1 VKLKNKIVHV
11 KRKSYILQQSRSISV
26 KLSFNKT
33 LNSLAR
39 GLYKK
44 ERCVLS
50 IMDIMQ
56 QLMDVDKKAREQ
68 ERMEL
73 IQRFYNEGVS
83 ITTIAN
89 ATNMCEE
96 DISYIVS
103 N

>member
-1 VKLKNKIVHV
+1 
-11 KRKSYILQQSRSISV
+11 
-26 KLSFNKT
+26 
-33 LNSLAR
+33 
-39 GLYKK
+39 
-44 ERCVLS
+44 
-50 IMDIMQ
+50 MDIMQ
-56 QLMDVDKKAREQ
+56 QLMDVDKKKAREQ

>member
-1 VKLKNKIVHV
+1 MCIK
-11 KRKSYILQQSRSISV
+11 Y
-26 KLSFNKT
+26 
-33 LNSLAR
+33 
-39 GLYKK
+39 
-44 ERCVLS
+44 
-50 IMDIMQ
+50 MDIMQ

>member
-1 VKLKNKIVHV
+1 
-11 KRKSYILQQSRSISV
+11 
-26 KLSFNKT
+26 
-33 LNSLAR
+33 
-39 GLYKK
+39 
-44 ERCVLS
+44 
-50 IMDIMQ
+50 MDIMQ
-56 QLMDVDKKAREQ
+56 QLMEVDKKAREQ

>member
-1 VKLKNKIVHV
+1 
-11 KRKSYILQQSRSISV
+11 
-26 KLSFNKT
+26 
-33 LNSLAR
+33 
-39 GLYKK
+39 
-44 ERCVLS
+44 
-50 IMDIMQ
+50 MDIMQ
-56 QLMDVDKKAREQ
+56 QLMDVDKKARER

-96 DISYIVS
+96 EISYIVS

>member
-1 VKLKNKIVHV
+1 
-11 KRKSYILQQSRSISV
+11 
-26 KLSFNKT
+26 
-33 LNSLAR
+33 
-39 GLYKK
+39 
-44 ERCVLS
+44 
-50 IMDIMQ
+50 MDIMQ

-83 ITTIAN
+83 ITIIAN
-89 ATNMCEE
+89 ATNICEE

>member
-1 VKLKNKIVHV
+1 MN
-11 KRKSYILQQSRSISV
+11 
-26 KLSFNKT
+26 
-33 LNSLAR
+33 
-39 GLYKK
+39 
-44 ERCVLS
+44 
-50 IMDIMQ
+50 IMQ

-89 ATNMCEE
+89 ATNMSEE

-103 N
+103 H

>member
-1 VKLKNKIVHV
+1 
-11 KRKSYILQQSRSISV
+11 
-26 KLSFNKT
+26 
-33 LNSLAR
+33 
-39 GLYKK
+39 
-44 ERCVLS
+44 
-50 IMDIMQ
+50 MDIMQ

-73 IQRFYNEGVS
+73 IQRFYNEGIS
-83 ITTIAN
+83 ITIIAN

>member
-1 VKLKNKIVHV
+1 M
-11 KRKSYILQQSRSISV
+11 YILQQSRSISV
-26 KLSFNKT
+26 KLSFNNT
-33 LNSLAR
+33 RNSLAR
-39 GLYKK
+39 GLYIK

>member
-1 VKLKNKIVHV
+1 
-11 KRKSYILQQSRSISV
+11 
-26 KLSFNKT
+26 
-33 LNSLAR
+33 
-39 GLYKK
+39 
-44 ERCVLS
+44 
-50 IMDIMQ
+50 MDIMQ
-56 QLMDVDKKAREQ
+56 QLMDVDKKLGNKK
-68 ERMEL
+68 RMEL

>member
-1 VKLKNKIVHV
+1 
-11 KRKSYILQQSRSISV
+11 
-26 KLSFNKT
+26 
-33 LNSLAR
+33 
-39 GLYKK
+39 
-44 ERCVLS
+44 
-50 IMDIMQ
+50 MDIMQ
-56 QLMDVDKKAREQ
+56 QFMDVDKKAREQ

-73 IQRFYNEGVS
+73 IQRFYNEVVS

>member
-1 VKLKNKIVHV
+1 
-11 KRKSYILQQSRSISV
+11 
-26 KLSFNKT
+26 
-33 LNSLAR
+33 
-39 GLYKK
+39 
-44 ERCVLS
+44 
-50 IMDIMQ
+50 MDIMQ
-56 QLMDVDKKAREQ
+56 QLMDVDKKKKAREQ

>member
-1 VKLKNKIVHV
+1 
-11 KRKSYILQQSRSISV
+11 
-26 KLSFNKT
+26 
-33 LNSLAR
+33 
-39 GLYKK
+39 
-44 ERCVLS
+44 
-50 IMDIMQ
+50 MDIMQ

-83 ITTIAN
+83 ITIIAN
-89 ATNMCEE
+89 GTNMCEE

>member
-1 VKLKNKIVHV
+1 
-11 KRKSYILQQSRSISV
+11 
-26 KLSFNKT
+26 
-33 LNSLAR
+33 
-39 GLYKK
+39 
-44 ERCVLS
+44 
-50 IMDIMQ
+50 MDIMQ

-68 ERMEL
+68 EKMEL

-83 ITTIAN
+83 ITIIAN

>member
-1 VKLKNKIVHV
+1 
-11 KRKSYILQQSRSISV
+11 
-26 KLSFNKT
+26 
-33 LNSLAR
+33 
-39 GLYKK
+39 
-44 ERCVLS
+44 
-50 IMDIMQ
+50 MQ

-68 ERMEL
+68 ERIEL
-73 IQRFYNEGVS
+73 IQRFFNEGVS

>member
-1 VKLKNKIVHV
+1 IKD
-11 KRKSYILQQSRSISV
+11 
-26 KLSFNKT
+26 SF
-33 LNSLAR
+33 LL
-39 GLYKK
+39 
-44 ERCVLS
+44 C